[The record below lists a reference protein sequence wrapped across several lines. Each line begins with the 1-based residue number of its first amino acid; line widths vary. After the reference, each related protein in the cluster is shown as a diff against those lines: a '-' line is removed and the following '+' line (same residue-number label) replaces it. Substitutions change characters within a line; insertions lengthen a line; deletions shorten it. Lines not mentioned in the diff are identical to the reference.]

1 MQSAREPNVSAVV
14 VSHDSAFWLPDCL
27 RDLLASTGVRL
38 SVCVVDTA
46 STDGSAA
53 LVESR
58 FRDVALIRCDR
69 NLGFAGGANLGIRA
83 SSASAVIILNPDVT
97 VQPSTLAVLENAL
110 AEDPGAAVAGAKLL
124 YPDGKTIQHAGGTL
138 SYPLALAD
146 HIGYRQEDRGQF
158 DEPREVDFVTGAAIA
173 LRRTAVE
180 RIGGF
185 DEGFY
190 PGYFEDADLCLRMR
204 RAGYRVLYVPRAA
217 AIHHESVTTGRNS
230 LPYYHFYHRNRIR
243 FVLKHYSDE
252 ELWQGFRPAELR
264 RLRRTVSYVELAALG
279 QAYADNLAVL
289 EDRADFIANP
299 AGAAPLPRSKE
310 RLALLRDLQS
320 GLKAVTGSTGEELGA
335 LPDRFSALGLMG
347 RLSEPRFVSSVPV
360 IAPLIVR
367 FRKVWNWM
375 STRWY
380 VGPIVEQQSEFNR
393 LTTDSLQQL
402 DATVRAL
409 GSRVAEAEAS
419 GIQMREILAA
429 LELRL
434 RRIEDRLADVQ
445 RTLEEHAGK
454 DAQQG

>member
-1 MQSAREPNVSAVV
+1 MGSISVVV
-14 VSHDSAFWLPDCL
+14 VSHNSAEWLPGCL
-27 RDLLASTGVRL
+27 QGLRADSMTQLP
-38 SVCVVDTA
+38 VCVVDTA

-53 LVESR
+53 LVEDQ
-58 FRDVALIRCDR
+58 FRDVAVIRCDR

-83 SSASAVIILNPDVT
+83 SGASVVVILNPDVT
-97 VQPSTLAVLENAL
+97 VQPSTLAALENAL
-110 AEDPGAAVAGAKLL
+110 AEDTGAAVAGAKLL

-146 HIGYRQEDRGQF
+146 HVGYRQEDRGQF
-158 DEPREVDFVTGAAIA
+158 DELREVDFVTGAAFA

-190 PGYFEDADLCLRMR
+190 PGYFEDADLCLRAR
-204 RAGYRVLYVPRAA
+204 RAGYRALYVPRAV
-217 AIHHESVTTGRNS
+217 AIHHESVTTGRNT

-264 RLRRTVSYVELAALG
+264 RLRRMTSYVELAALG

-299 AGAAPLPRSKE
+299 AGAAPLPKSKE
-310 RLALLRDLQS
+310 RLALLRDLQG
-320 GLKAVTGSTGEELGA
+320 GLEAVTGSRGEELGA

-347 RLSEPRFVSSVPV
+347 RLSEPRFVSSAPV
-360 IAPLIVR
+360 VAPLIVH
-367 FRKVWNWM
+367 FRRLWNWM

-380 VGPIVEQQSEFNR
+380 VRPIVEQQSEFNR
-393 LTTDSLQQL
+393 LAADSLQQL

-409 GSRVAEAEAS
+409 GSKVAEAEAS
-419 GIQMREILAA
+419 GAHLGESLAA

-434 RRIEDRLADVQ
+434 RRIEHRLADVQ
-445 RTLEEHAGK
+445 RLLEERAGK
-454 DAQQG
+454 DARQG